1 MSIASVDND
10 VLACILAFVS
20 PRDALQLAPTCRAL
34 YPHAIARLLSEI
46 DFSGKALPPVRE
58 HQFPHT
64 STWDDE
70 FDFVDE
76 SDPELVNE
84 DDLYWRPEWQDPP
97 RQHNAALDRLDR
109 LKPQPGCL
117 RVDPNRVTAFCRFV
131 LGDVAQRAPCIKVL
145 RLSGLAFLQVTVAED
160 DPDGAIGNRI
170 LRALHNNVF
179 NYVFKDENV
188 EFQRDYSSAVLF
200 ADVLR
205 HATGVK
211 NLYLRDVDEVLE
223 GQPSLADAFAD
234 LPHVEV
240 VMLDQGPGLPP
251 IQMMSRMTSSPREL
265 EVRDWYGKPTYAVH
279 ESLIASLTLAKF
291 TCNLR
296 TLRIHAYGKP
306 WPVDIFKNVQIPS
319 IRTVT
324 PPTSLNDIDSLAHA
338 FPGACL
344 FQLSYTSIATIF
356 PVQDSCQFDHVI
368 MDHSLRLM
376 DVSFSRRIR
385 RLDLHHMDSSNL
397 PLHLQLLESAAPA
410 VLLVNEAKHVSLT
423 PSQIDSLVRTIS
435 SLRFLQLNS
444 SFLPTALAG
453 FFDLIHHLPLIG
465 LSIVLSS
472 TRPVM
477 RDPERREIVLVAARC
492 IPTLRYMEFG
502 IGCRRIRHKYQL
514 WDRHRS
520 LRPVWHEII
529 RSENE
534 PELRQL
540 SKEEGYGIYREM
552 LKLDRD

>member
-1 MSIASVDND
+1 MNIASVDND
-10 VLACILAFVS
+10 VLACILAFAS

-46 DFSGKALPPVRE
+46 DFSGRSLPPVRE

-76 SDPELVNE
+76 SDPEIENE
-84 DDLYWRPEWQDPP
+84 DDLYWRPEFREPQ
-97 RQHNAALDRLDR
+97 RQRNTALDRLDR
-109 LKPQPGCL
+109 LKPQPGRL
-117 RVDPNRVTAFCRFV
+117 RVDPSRVTAFCRFV
-131 LGDVAQRAPCIKVL
+131 LADVAQRAPCIKVL

-160 DPDGAIGNRI
+160 DPDGAVGNRI

-179 NYVFKDENV
+179 NYVFKNEIV

-223 GQPSLADAFAD
+223 GQPSLADAFAN
-234 LPHVEV
+234 LPHVEA

-265 EVRDWYGKPTYAVH
+265 EVGDWYGKPTYAVQ
-279 ESLIASLTLAKF
+279 
-291 TCNLR
+291 C
-296 TLRIHAYGKP
+296 
-306 WPVDIFKNVQIPS
+306 
-319 IRTVT
+319 
-324 PPTSLNDIDSLAHA
+324 
-338 FPGACL
+338 
-344 FQLSYTSIATIF
+344 
-356 PVQDSCQFDHVI
+356 
-368 MDHSLRLM
+368 
-376 DVSFSRRIR
+376 
-385 RLDLHHMDSSNL
+385 
-397 PLHLQLLESAAPA
+397 AAPA

-444 SFLPTALAG
+444 SFSPTALAG
-453 FFDLIHHLPLIG
+453 FFDLLHHLPLIG

-472 TRPVM
+472 TRPAM
-477 RDPERREIVLVAARC
+477 RDPQRRDIVLVAARS

-502 IGCRRIRHKYQL
+502 IGRRHIHKSQL
-514 WDRHRS
+514 WNRHRS
-520 LRPVWHEII
+520 LRPVWHEIL
-529 RSENE
+529 RPENE

-540 SKEEGYGIYREM
+540 SSEEGYDIYREM
-552 LKLDRD
+552 LKLDRE

>member
-1 MSIASVDND
+1 MNIASVDND

-97 RQHNAALDRLDR
+97 RQHNTALDRLDR

-131 LGDVAQRAPCIKVL
+131 LVDVAQRAPCIKVL

-265 EVRDWYGKPTYAVH
+265 EVRDWYGKPTYAV
-279 ESLIASLTLAKF
+279 
-291 TCNLR
+291 
-296 TLRIHAYGKP
+296 
-306 WPVDIFKNVQIPS
+306 Q
-319 IRTVT
+319 
-324 PPTSLNDIDSLAHA
+324 
-338 FPGACL
+338 
-344 FQLSYTSIATIF
+344 
-356 PVQDSCQFDHVI
+356 
-368 MDHSLRLM
+368 
-376 DVSFSRRIR
+376 
-385 RLDLHHMDSSNL
+385 
-397 PLHLQLLESAAPA
+397 SAAPA

-477 RDPERREIVLVAARC
+477 RDPERREIVLVAARS

-502 IGCRRIRHKYQL
+502 IGRRRIRHKYQL

-540 SKEEGYGIYREM
+540 SVEEGYGIYREM